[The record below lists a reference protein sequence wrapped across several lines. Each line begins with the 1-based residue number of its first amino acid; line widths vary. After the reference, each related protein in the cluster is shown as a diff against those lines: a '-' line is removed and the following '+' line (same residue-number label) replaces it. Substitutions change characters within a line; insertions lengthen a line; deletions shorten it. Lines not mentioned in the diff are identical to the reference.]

1 VDGQGGDDSLV
12 GSAGDDVLFGGDG
25 NDTVRGGDGN
35 DSVTGGLGNDS
46 LSGDAGTDVLVEDPT
61 TEGATGNNLT
71 LTNTTLVGALGA
83 DRLAGFEQA
92 VLSATV
98 GAAGNVFN
106 AFGFSGPVTLNGG
119 AGNDTLTGG
128 GSTDALTGGP
138 GTNTLNGGP
147 GGVDTVVESG
157 DLDFALANGR
167 LRGTGPD
174 PLVDALANIER
185 ANLTGG
191 PGDNALNAAAFT
203 LGPVTLAGGAGSDTL
218 TGTMFAD
225 LFVGGPGDD
234 SIVGA
239 GGSDKLTEGLDAN
252 ATLTNTALTAPGVG
266 TDTLSSVERV
276 ELDGGPSDNVLDAT
290 TFTAGPVT
298 LVGGAGN
305 DILIGGFG
313 NDLLTGGAG
322 DDTVAGGVGTDTVAE
337 AGDTDFILTD
347 TSLVGGPVTGTDL
360 LSGNERVQLTGGAGD
375 NTFTVTGASGLAVTL
390 TGGAGSDTVVSVNDA
405 DFTLANALLTRSTGG
420 PVALSGIERAQ
431 LTGGAGNNNFTVSG
445 WTGAATLAGGGGAD
459 KVFAT
464 GGGDFSLSDTLL
476 THSTGGTFALSGITL
491 ARLQGDA
498 GANRLD
504 AHAFT
509 GQTTM
514 LGGDGPDTLIGGSGN
529 DWLLG
534 GNGAD
539 FLDGGPGTDTLDGG
553 AGTDV
558 GINGEL
564 VVNIP

>member
-1 VDGQGGDDSLV
+1 
-12 GSAGDDVLFGGDG
+12 
-25 NDTVRGGDGN
+25 
-35 DSVTGGLGNDS
+35 
-46 LSGDAGTDVLVEDPT
+46 
-61 TEGATGNNLT
+61 
-71 LTNTTLVGALGA
+71 
-83 DRLAGFEQA
+83 
-92 VLSATV
+92 
-98 GAAGNVFN
+98 
-106 AFGFSGPVTLNGG
+106 
-119 AGNDTLTGG
+119 
-128 GSTDALTGGP
+128 
-138 GTNTLNGGP
+138 
-147 GGVDTVVESG
+147 
-157 DLDFALANGR
+157 
-167 LRGTGPD
+167 
-174 PLVDALANIER
+174 
-185 ANLTGG
+185 
-191 PGDNALNAAAFT
+191 
-203 LGPVTLAGGAGSDTL
+203 
-218 TGTMFAD
+218 
-225 LFVGGPGDD
+225 
-234 SIVGA
+234 
-239 GGSDKLTEGLDAN
+239 
-252 ATLTNTALTAPGVG
+252 
-266 TDTLSSVERV
+266 
-276 ELDGGPSDNVLDAT
+276 
-290 TFTAGPVT
+290 
-298 LVGGAGN
+298 
-305 DILIGGFG
+305 
-313 NDLLTGGAG
+313 
-322 DDTVAGGVGTDTVAE
+322 
-337 AGDTDFILTD
+337 
-347 TSLVGGPVTGTDL
+347 
-360 LSGNERVQLTGGAGD
+360 
-375 NTFTVTGASGLAVTL
+375 VTL